1 MLARSRVAL
10 KFMTY
15 GILIGVFFAPRSGAQ
30 TRREVMTWAKS
41 NFGGLL
47 GGLGLGGGNS

>member
-15 GILIGVFFAPRSGAQ
+15 GILLGVFFAPQSGSQ
-30 TRREVMTWAKS
+30 TRHEVMSWARS

-47 GGLGLGGGNS
+47 GNLGLGGNNS